1 MQEAEQGMVA
11 MYGPGLTGTHVMF
24 HQLIGD
30 SYVMLFK
37 ICPTDGFK
45 RRTAW
50 WKSDR
55 WHYVPISTSSSDI
68 ITMGA
73 KDRSDHT
80 LVLFIVG
87 NADPS
92 PSLSPLWHFWLL
104 AVLVT
109 QLCLALCDPMDCS
122 PPSSSVHGMLQ
133 ARILE
138 WVATSSRGSSQPRD
152 QTHISCISADSSPS
166 EPPGETLMALLTKL
180 SQDFSKSNVNPRHL
194 GILLKYRF
202 CFGVRPET
210 LHLYQVPR
218 ALNLTGPQTIFWM
231 AMS

>member
-1 MQEAEQGMVA
+1 MALKEGQHDERVTCDIMS
-11 MYGPGLTGTHVMF
+11 
-24 HQLIGD
+24 QLARLPLI
-30 SYVMLFK
+30 SSQWE
-37 ICPTDGFK
+37 P
-45 RRTAW
+45 RR
-50 WKSDR
+50 SE
-55 WHYVPISTSSSDI
+55 
-68 ITMGA
+68 
-73 KDRSDHT
+73 HT

-109 QLCLALCDPMDCS
+109 QLCPTLCDPMDCS
-122 PPSSSVHGMLQ
+122 PPGSSVHVMLQ

-152 QTHISCISADSSPS
+152 QTHTACISADSSPS

-180 SQDFSKSNVNPRHL
+180 SQDFSKSSVNPRHL
-194 GILLKYRF
+194 GILLKNRL
-202 CFGVRPET
+202 CCGVSPET

-218 ALNLTGPQTIFWM
+218 ALSLTGPRTIF
-231 AMS
+231 